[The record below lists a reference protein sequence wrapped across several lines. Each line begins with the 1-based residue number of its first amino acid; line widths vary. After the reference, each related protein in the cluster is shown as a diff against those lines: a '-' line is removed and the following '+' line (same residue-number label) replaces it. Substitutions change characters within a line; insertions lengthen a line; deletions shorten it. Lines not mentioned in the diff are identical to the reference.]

1 VQGVILVEL
10 RKFVRERLGDG
21 IWRTVQEEAGVTDRV
36 YLPVHAYPDEEL
48 TALVASVSRV
58 TGMSTALV
66 LESFGDY
73 IVGDLLKTYSG
84 LLDPSWKVLD
94 LITHCDEIFERV
106 RRRHGGDTS
115 PVPVKARAGLGGEV
129 VLVYSSPLRLCA
141 LLKGI
146 VRGLGSHLEQPV
158 VLDELCCASSGAGAC
173 EIAVRLE
180 RAPRESERGARA
192 LRRRLTPA
200 VPIEAVR
207 SAMLGQR
214 SEPPPS
220 SRAEPSGWRARAN
233 AGENTTPPAS
243 GVVSVRPSEPVDATP
258 PQNEAQ
264 RRR

>member
-1 VQGVILVEL
+1 MQGVILVGL

-48 TALVASVSRV
+48 IALVESVSRV

-73 IVGDLLKTYSG
+73 IVGDLLKVYSSV
-84 LLDPSWKVLD
+84 LDPSWKMLD
-94 LITHCDEIFERV
+94 ILTHCDEIMARAN
-106 RRRHGGDTS
+106 RRHYSGT
-115 PVPVKARAGLGGEV
+115 PVMPVKARLGSGGDV
-129 VLVYSSPLRLCA
+129 VLIYSSPLRLCA
-141 LLKGI
+141 LLKGV

-158 VLDELCCASSGAGAC
+158 VLEEICCAQAGANAC

-180 RAPRESERGARA
+180 RAPKDAELRA
-192 LRRRLTPA
+192 KSLRRRLTPA
-200 VPIEAVR
+200 VPVAAVK

-214 SEPPPS
+214 SEPPPPS
-220 SRAEPSGWRARAN
+220 SRGESSGWRARAV
-233 AGENTTPPAS
+233 AGETSMTPPAS
-243 GVVSVRPSEPVDATP
+243 GVISIRSSEMAGDAL
-258 PQNEAQ
+258 QDAK

>member
-1 VQGVILVEL
+1 VQGVILVGL

-21 IWRTVQEEAGVTDRV
+21 TWRTVQEEAGVTDRV

-48 TALVASVSRV
+48 IDLVASISRL

-73 IVGDLLKTYSG
+73 IVGDLLKAYSS
-84 LLDPSWKVLD
+84 LIDPSWKLLD
-94 LITHCDEIFERV
+94 ILTHCDELVARV
-106 RRRHGGDTS
+106 NRRHGGGTTV
-115 PVPVKARAGLGGEV
+115 VPVKARVGLSGEV
-129 VLVYSSPLRLCA
+129 VLIYSSSLRLCA
-141 LLKGI
+141 LLKGV

-158 VLDELCCASSGAGAC
+158 VLEEICCAQAGASAC

-180 RAPRESERGARA
+180 RAPKDAERGAKT

-200 VPIEAVR
+200 VPVEAVK

-214 SEPPPS
+214 SEHPPPS
-220 SRAEPSGWRARAN
+220 SRAESSGWRERAL
-233 AGENTTPPAS
+233 ASETSMTPPAS
-243 GVVSVRPSEPVDATP
+243 GVMSVRPSEMADDALLETK
-258 PQNEAQ
+258 